1 LSATLVG
8 PAGPLAGAP
17 ASGPRLP
24 RLYAAIGFALAMHA
38 ALLALGPGGV
48 AGSHV
53 APAAK
58 AMAMAVRMVRPL
70 APPELAPAPVP
81 SPPDVVPN
89 QSTEPARPAPEQAT
103 PPLRTAKPS
112 HDSSVDAAA
121 AAVKSRPAEHSIA
134 TPSASATPA
143 VATPSAATPA
153 PTMPSTAD
161 EALPAA
167 PDYAFG
173 VRLDP
178 GPRPLDDI
186 EPKYPDPHFREGT
199 VVLRLLISETGHVDN
214 VAVVR
219 SQPRGVFEQAA
230 LDAFGTARFAPG
242 LAAGMP
248 VKSQIT
254 VEVRFVPI
262 NRGARVSGR
271 SY

>member
-1 LSATLVG
+1 MSGTLVG

-17 ASGPRLP
+17 ASGPLPP

-38 ALLALGPGGV
+38 GLLALGPGGV

-58 AMAMAVRMVRPL
+58 AMAVRMVRPL
-70 APPELAPAPVP
+70 APPELAPAASPPAPAAVPDESAATSRRAPADRATP
-81 SPPDVVPN
+81 SP
-89 QSTEPARPAPEQAT
+89 
-103 PPLRTAKPS
+103 RTARSP
-112 HDSSVDAAA
+112 HDPSVDATAA
-121 AAVKSRPAEHSIA
+121 AAKSRPAE
-134 TPSASATPA
+134 PSSATPPVLA
-143 VATPSAATPA
+143 SPTAATPSAATPA

-199 VVLRLLISETGHVDN
+199 VVLRLLISETGHVEY

-219 SQPRGVFEQAA
+219 SEPRGVFEQAA